1 MKTSQLKILLSQLDT
16 FSDPDPALEQYT
28 TPPEVAADVL
38 RLLSLHVE
46 GDELIDLGAGT
57 GTLTIGAGLLGF
69 DVRGYETDPDAIETA
84 RKNLEDIEDE
94 YDIEVAFHQ
103 AGIEEIEDTADCV
116 LMNPPFGIQ
125 DEDANLAFLEAGFR
139 MADTVFALLHRT
151 EDDPDR
157 TRQFIKEF
165 ASKRG
170 YDAAV
175 LKEYSF
181 RLPRTMAH
189 HDRDQDRIG
198 VDLYMF
204 ETR

>member
-1 MKTSQLKILLSQLDT
+1 MKTSQLKILLSELET

-38 RLLSLHVE
+38 RLISMHVD
-46 GDELIDLGAGT
+46 GTDLIDLGAGT
-57 GTLTIGAGLLGF
+57 GILTIGAGLLGF
-69 DVRGYETDPDAIETA
+69 TARGYETDEEAIATA
-84 RKNLEDIEDE
+84 RENLATVEAE
-94 YDIEVAFHQ
+94 YDIDVTFHQ
-103 AGIEEIEDTADCV
+103 ADIEEIEDTADCV

-125 DEDANLAFLEAGFR
+125 EEDANLAFLEAGFR

-165 ASKRG
+165 ASNRG

-181 RLPRTMAH
+181 RLPRTMAFH
-189 HDRDQDRIG
+189 ERDQDRIG
-198 VDLYMF
+198 VDLYTF

>member
-1 MKTSQLKILLSQLDT
+1 MTTSQLKIVLSKLET
-16 FSDPDPALEQYT
+16 FSDPDPSLEQYT

-38 RLLSLHVE
+38 RLLAMHVD
-46 GDELIDLGAGT
+46 GTELIDLGAGT
-57 GTLTIGAGLLGF
+57 GILTIGAGLVGF
-69 DVRGYETDPDAIETA
+69 TARGYETDGTAIRTA
-84 RKNLEDIEDE
+84 RENLEAIQDDHDIDVTFHQADIED
-94 YDIEVAFHQ
+94 V
-103 AGIEEIEDTADCV
+103 EDEADAV
-116 LMNPPFGIQ
+116 MMNPPFGIQ
-125 DEDANLAFLEAGFR
+125 QEDANLTFLKAGFG

-165 ASKRG
+165 ASNRS

-189 HDRDQDRIG
+189 HDREQDRIG

-204 ETR
+204 RTR

>member
-1 MKTSQLKILLSQLDT
+1 MKTSQLKILLSKLDT
-16 FSDPDPALEQYT
+16 FSDPDPALEQYA

-38 RLLSLHVE
+38 KLVSMHVD
-46 GDELIDLGAGT
+46 GDDVIDLGAGT
-57 GTLTIGAGLLGF
+57 GILTIGAGLLGF
-69 DVRGYETDPDAIETA
+69 TVRGYETDEDAIKIA
-84 RKNLEDIEDE
+84 RQNLASIEDG
-94 YDIEVAFHQ
+94 YDIDVTFHQ
-103 AGIEEIEDTADCV
+103 ADIEAVEDTADCV

-125 DEDANLAFLEAGFR
+125 EEDTNLSFLEAGFR
-139 MADTVFALLHRT
+139 MADTVFALLHRA

-165 ASKRG
+165 ASNRG

-198 VDLYMF
+198 VDLYTF

>member
-1 MKTSQLKILLSQLDT
+1 MKTSQLKILLSKLET

-38 RLLSLHVE
+38 QLISMHVD
-46 GDELIDLGAGT
+46 GTDIIDLGAGT
-57 GTLTIGAGLLGF
+57 GILTIGTGLLGF
-69 DVRGYETDPDAIETA
+69 TARGYETDQEAIETA
-84 RKNLEDIEDE
+84 RQNLAAIEDE
-94 YDIEVAFHQ
+94 YDIDVTFYQAAIKEV
-103 AGIEEIEDTADCV
+103 EDTADAV
-116 LMNPPFGIQ
+116 IMNPPFGIQ
-125 DEDANLAFLEAGFR
+125 DEDANLRFLKAGFR

-165 ASKRG
+165 ASKRD

-181 RLPRTMAH
+181 RLPRTMAF

-198 VDLYMF
+198 VDLYTF
-204 ETR
+204 TTR

>member
-1 MKTSQLKILLSQLDT
+1 MKTSQLKILLSKLDT

-28 TPPEVAADVL
+28 TPPEVAADVV
-38 RLLSLHVE
+38 RLLSLHVDGTE
-46 GDELIDLGAGT
+46 IIDLGAGT
-57 GTLTIGAGLLGF
+57 GILTIGAGLLGF
-69 DVRGYETDPDAIETA
+69 TVRGYETDEAAVETA
-84 RKNLEDIEDE
+84 RQNLAAVEDE
-94 YDIEVAFHQ
+94 YDIDVTVHQ
-103 AGIEEIEDTADCV
+103 ADIEAVEDTADCV

-125 DEDANLAFLEAGFR
+125 DEDTNLAFLEAGFR

-165 ASKRG
+165 ASNRG

-181 RLPRTMAH
+181 RLPRTMAF
-189 HDRDQDRIG
+189 HDREQDRIG